1 MALKLA
7 AHAMATRFEL
17 VLDGGDDARLRAAG
31 EDALGEIVRLDA
43 QLSFYRPS
51 SDVSWINGR
60 AALEPVLVE
69 PRLFDLLDRCM
80 ALSAATD
87 GAFDITIA
95 PLMKAWRFIGESGA
109 CPDSTALARARAL
122 VGYRG
127 VELDAARRTVRFARP
142 GMLIDLGS
150 AGKGYAVDRAISRLR
165 ENGVQ
170 RALLHGGTSSVH
182 AIGVPDGCD
191 GWRIGWSPG
200 RAPARTFTLHDS
212 ALAVSAVHGKAFRAN
227 GRVFG
232 HVMDPHTGQP
242 AEVTGAAVVTGPD
255 SLLCDALSTAL
266 LVRGA
271 PWLPALSGR
280 FPGYAGMVA

>member
-1 MALKLA
+1 MPLKLA

-17 VLDGGDDARLRAAG
+17 VLDGGDEARLRAAG

-60 AALEPVLVE
+60 AALEPVQVE
-69 PRLFDLLDRCM
+69 PRLFALLERCV
-80 ALSAATD
+80 ALSASTD

-95 PLMKAWRFIGESGA
+95 PLMKAWRFAGGSGA
-109 CPDSTALARARAL
+109 CPDSAALAQARAL
-122 VGYRG
+122 VGFRG
-127 VELDAARRTVRFARP
+127 IELDAARRTVRFARP
-142 GMLIDLGS
+142 GMRIDLGS
-150 AGKGYAVDRAISRLR
+150 AGKGYAVDRAIARLR
-165 ENGVQ
+165 GNGVQ
-170 RALLHGGTSSVH
+170 CALLHGGTSSVH
-182 AIGVPDGCD
+182 AIGVPGSSD
-191 GWRIGWSPG
+191 GWRIGWSPE
-200 RAPARTFTLHDS
+200 RAPARTFELHDS
-212 ALAVSAVHGKAFRAN
+212 ALAVSAVRGKAFRAN

-242 AEVTGAAVVTGPD
+242 ADVAGSAVVAGPD

-271 PWLPALSGR
+271 PWIPVLNER

>member
-17 VLDGGDDARLRAAG
+17 VLDGDDEARLRAAG
-31 EDALGEIVRLDA
+31 EDALDEIVRLDA
-43 QLSFYRPS
+43 QLSFYRPT
-51 SDVSWINGR
+51 SDVSWINGH

-69 PRLFDLLDRCM
+69 PRLFELLARCLG
-80 ALSAATD
+80 LSAATD

-95 PLMKAWRFIGESGA
+95 PLMKAWRFTHGNGA
-109 CPDSTALARARAL
+109 HPDAAVLTRARAL
-122 VGYRG
+122 VGFRG

-150 AGKGYAVDRAISRLR
+150 AGKGYAVDRAIARLR
-165 ENGVQ
+165 ENGVP

-182 AIGVPDGCD
+182 AIGAPHRFD
-191 GWRIGWSPG
+191 GWRIGWTPDG
-200 RAPARTFTLHDS
+200 APARTFELHDS

-232 HVMDPHTGQP
+232 HVMDPHGGQP
-242 AEVTGAAVVTGPD
+242 ADVARSAVVTGPD

-271 PWLPALSGR
+271 AWVPMLRER
-280 FPGYAGMVA
+280 FPGYSGMVA